1 MNGIE
6 PIGRPAMEW
15 AALLK
20 TTLTLF
26 AIVDP
31 VGNIPFFLIVTQSL
45 SAPQTRRTA
54 AIAAL
59 TVWGILVASA
69 LLGEHAL
76 RFFDIRIESF
86 SVAGGLLL
94 LMLSLSML
102 QAQTSP
108 LRQTP
113 DEAVEAEEKAAVGA
127 VPLGV
132 PLLAG
137 PGAITQVILAAA
149 AHPGEPLRQTGLI
162 LAITLVSLAA
172 WLSLR
177 AAPYIERRLGRTGIH
192 IVTRLMGLII
202 AAISVEMIVRGLS
215 RLFPGW
221 AA

>member
-1 MNGIE
+1 MDW
-6 PIGRPAMEW
+6 P
-15 AALLK
+15 ALLK

-31 VGNIPFFLIVTQSL
+31 VGTIPFFLVATRSL
-45 SAPQTRRTA
+45 STAQARRA
-54 AIAAL
+54 AVIAAL
-59 TVWGILVASA
+59 TVWTVLAAAA

-76 RFFDIRIESF
+76 RFFEIRIESF

-102 QAQTSP
+102 QAHTSP

-113 DEAVEAEEKAAVGA
+113 DEAVEAEEKEALGA

-137 PGAITQVILAAA
+137 PGAITQVIAAA
-149 AHPGEPLRQTGLI
+149 GAHPGSPLDQAALI
-162 LAITLVSLAA
+162 LPITVVSLAV
-172 WLSLR
+172 WFCFR
-177 AAPYIERRLGRTGIH
+177 GAPYIAHRMGRTGIH

-202 AAISVEMIVRGLS
+202 AALSVEMIARGLA

-221 AA
+221 VA